1 MENIFWTKNGSKL
14 LNNDDRL
21 SWTVVR
27 SSKTL
32 LQSTLTISDS
42 KKSDSSKYSI
52 EVMCGYTV
60 FKVDV
65 MVIVNGTDKSNANK
79 TKIVS
84 KSSDKNECNLRSIM
98 LALLITFSSFIY

>member
-65 MVIVNGTDKSNANK
+65 VIIVGDTDIK
-79 TKIVS
+79 TNTTEINM
-84 KSSDKNECNLRSIM
+84 KSSGKNECNLHSIK
-98 LALLITFSSFIY
+98 LALLVTFSTFVY